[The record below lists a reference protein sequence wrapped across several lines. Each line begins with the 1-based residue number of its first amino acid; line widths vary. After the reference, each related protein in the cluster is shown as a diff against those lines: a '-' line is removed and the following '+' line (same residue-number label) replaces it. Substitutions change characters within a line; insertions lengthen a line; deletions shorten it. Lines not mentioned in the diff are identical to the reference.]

1 MDNDYTDGPQDET
14 QRGLFASLRAML
26 DRALALVHTRGD
38 LVATELE
45 EEVARLVG
53 VLVWSFA
60 GVACAVVGAA
70 FLGAMVL
77 IAAPAGWRTAL
88 AAVIGVLFLVV
99 ALVAWFTIRRITA
112 AKPRPFDASLAEFEK
127 DRQRLRGDR

>member
-1 MDNDYTDGPQDET
+1 MNHDFEEGPPDEA

-45 EEVARLVG
+45 EEVTRLVG

-88 AAVIGVLFLVV
+88 AAVIGVLFLAV
-99 ALVAWFTIRRITA
+99 ALVAWLTIRRIA
-112 AKPRPFDASLAEFEK
+112 GAKPRPFAASLAEFEK
-127 DRQRLRGDR
+127 DRQHLRGSR

>member
-1 MDNDYTDGPQDET
+1 MSNDFENGPPDEA
-14 QRGLFASLRAML
+14 QRGLFASLRTML
-26 DRALALVHTRGD
+26 DHALALVHTRGD

-45 EEVARLVG
+45 EEVSRLVG

-70 FLGAMVL
+70 FLGAMAL

-88 AAVIGVLFLVV
+88 AAVIGALFLVV
-99 ALVAWFTIRRITA
+99 ALVAWLTIRRIVG
-112 AKPRPFDASLAEFEK
+112 AKKRPFDASLAEFEK
-127 DRQRLRGDR
+127 DRRHLRGER

>member
-1 MDNDYTDGPQDET
+1 MTREHDDGAPDEA
-14 QRGLFASLRAML
+14 QRGLFASLKATL
-26 DRALALVHTRGD
+26 DRALALVHARGD

-60 GVACAVVGAA
+60 GVACAVVGAT

-88 AAVIGVLFLVV
+88 AAVFGALFLAV
-99 ALVAWFTIRRITA
+99 ALVAWLTIRRIA
-112 AKPRPFDASLAEFEK
+112 GAKPRPFDASLSEFEK
-127 DRQRLRGDR
+127 DRRQLRGDR

>member
-1 MDNDYTDGPQDET
+1 MNNDYEDGPPEEA

-26 DRALALVHTRGD
+26 DRALALIHTRGD

-77 IAAPAGWRTAL
+77 IAAPPGWRTAL
-88 AAVIGVLFLVV
+88 AAVIGALFLVV
-99 ALVAWFTIRRITA
+99 ALVAWLTIRRIA
-112 AKPRPFDASLAEFEK
+112 GAKPRPFDASLAEFEK
-127 DRQRLRGDR
+127 DRRQLRGER

>member
-1 MDNDYTDGPQDET
+1 VNNDYEDGPPEEA

-26 DRALALVHTRGD
+26 DRALALIHTRGD

-77 IAAPAGWRTAL
+77 IAAPPGWRTAL
-88 AAVIGVLFLVV
+88 AAVIGALFLVV
-99 ALVAWFTIRRITA
+99 ALVAWLTIRRIA
-112 AKPRPFDASLAEFEK
+112 GAKPRPFDASLAEFEK
-127 DRQRLRGDR
+127 DRRQLRGER